1 MPRKPRPPGNT
12 RRKDDMSEESR
23 FDIKIRE
30 DRIGRYFRKY
40 LDEMVFAE
48 LTDDFMKKSSA
59 GEALRGVPVP
69 LRKKDVGGFA
79 GGEDVSMAV
88 VAENMT
94 WVMGSDPHFAYV
106 EDYVK
111 ILKALYGGD
120 MSRIMSR
127 EGSEAAEKG
136 DMDSACI
143 HFRAALC
150 ADPGSLDGMYGCA
163 RACRTMYLAG
173 ESEEYIGRFKAEALD
188 WFEILTVVHPDF
200 AQGYYYLGYAYL
212 NMGLYKKTEIT
223 WKSFIKLSKEGKDK
237 VEIETRLEQLKE
249 PLQVEEGCNHIMPGR
264 YEEGIALREPFLS
277 SRFKGWWPLHYYL
290 GVACEMTGRR
300 DEAIAEFTETLRL
313 NGSHLETMEELLA
326 IYEAEGD
333 EANVEKFSRKIEM
346 IRLAMEA
353 DHSASMEEIRR
364 EDERLMREKPGMLEP
379 EVIDAEAEAG
389 RAPVEVGFSDR
400 VKK

>member
-1 MPRKPRPPGNT
+1 M
-12 RRKDDMSEESR
+12 
-23 FDIKIRE
+23 
-30 DRIGRYFRKY
+30 
-40 LDEMVFAE
+40 
-48 LTDDFMKKSSA
+48 
-59 GEALRGVPVP
+59 
-69 LRKKDVGGFA
+69 
-79 GGEDVSMAV
+79 
-88 VAENMT
+88 
-94 WVMGSDPHFAYV
+94 
-106 EDYVK
+106 
-111 ILKALYGGD
+111 
-120 MSRIMSR
+120 
-127 EGSEAAEKG
+127 
-136 DMDSACI
+136 
-143 HFRAALC
+143 
-150 ADPGSLDGMYGCA
+150 
-163 RACRTMYLAG
+163 
-173 ESEEYIGRFKAEALD
+173 
-188 WFEILTVVHPDF
+188 
-200 AQGYYYLGYAYL
+200 
-212 NMGLYKKTEIT
+212 
-223 WKSFIKLSKEGKDK
+223 
-237 VEIETRLEQLKE
+237 
-249 PLQVEEGCNHIMPGR
+249 EEGCNHIMAGR
-264 YEEGIALREPFLS
+264 YEEGIALLEPFLS